1 LSALKSGGPGEKY
14 FVNGAWTIDWPR
26 QFEIA
31 NTTFTYEREKD
42 KPETLKALGPTS
54 EDLTV
59 MVCRR
64 FLSRY
69 SFLFSSQSESDNNH
83 DNYQMMVR

>member
-1 LSALKSGGPGEKY
+1 M
-14 FVNGAWTIDWPR
+14 NGAWTIDWPR

-31 NTTFTYEREKD
+31 NTMFTYEREKD

-59 MVCRR
+59 MVHRQ
-64 FLSRY
+64 
-69 SFLFSSQSESDNNH
+69 FLFCLHMIVFSVSSSGDDDNNDD
-83 DNYQMMVR
+83 DNLMMLMVIG